1 MGDEMKKHKNIKI
14 ITIFI
19 LLPILLLLCIYLYAY
34 ISPKLRVDGANGYY
48 LYDNENKLFNGNNED
63 WASLN
68 KISDNLINATI
79 STEDKNFYKH
89 KGFDLL
95 RIVKA
100 MFINVKEKKAVQGA
114 STISQQYSKNL
125 FLDFDK
131 TWSRKLK
138 EAWITVRLE
147 THYTKNEILEGY
159 LNTINYGGIFGIE
172 NASNYYFGKSA
183 DELSLA
189 EASMLA
195 GIPKNPSTY
204 SPLVNESK
212 AKERQKSIL
221 NSMVKNKYITKKA
234 ADEAYNEKLTY
245 KSKDDSESLKMLMYY
260 QDAVMD
266 ELESLD
272 GIPTSFL
279 DTGGLKI
286 YTNLDKDAQKS
297 LESAISKNITSDDIE
312 VSAVAL
318 EPTNG
323 KIIALTGG
331 MDYNKSEYNRAIKS
345 KRQVGSTIKPFL
357 YYSALENG
365 FTPSTTFTSEKT
377 TFTFDNNK
385 TYTPK
390 NYNNE
395 YPDKQISMAAA
406 IAYSDN
412 IYAVKTHLFL
422 GENNLVNILKRVGI
436 TKNIDALPSL
446 ALGAEEIN
454 LMEMMEGYTVLASG
468 GNKIKPYFISKIT
481 DMKGNIIYE
490 NKDKPQNILNK
501 STTYILNELLTTT
514 YAKEFIDYNTPTC
527 YSISPKLSHK
537 YAIKSGTTNT
547 DNLIFGYNK
556 NILVGMWSGYD
567 TNKEVTNKDSSNIKN
582 AWADFTEDCLKDK
595 NKEKEWYD
603 VPENIVGV
611 AVDPISGDISDN
623 SSKSKMLYYIKGTE
637 PKKDD
642 YNLEDTIP
650 TMKKQN

>member
-48 LYDNENKLFNGNNED
+48 LYDNEKKLFNGNNED

-100 MFINVKEKKAVQGA
+100 MFINVKEKKAIQGA

-286 YTNLDKDAQKS
+286 YTNLDKDAQKT

-582 AWADFTEDCLKDK
+582 AWADFTEDYLKDK

-623 SSKSKMLYYIKGTE
+623 SSKNKMLYYIKGTE

>member
-48 LYDNENKLFNGNNED
+48 LYDNEKKLFNGNNED

-100 MFINVKEKKAVQGA
+100 MFINVKEKKAIQGA

-286 YTNLDKDAQKS
+286 YTNLDKDAQKT

-582 AWADFTEDCLKDK
+582 AWADFTEDYLKDK

-623 SSKSKMLYYIKGTE
+623 SSKNKMLYYIKGTE

-650 TMKKQN
+650 TMKKQS

>member
-48 LYDNENKLFNGNNED
+48 LYDNEKKLFNGNNED

-245 KSKDDSESLKMLMYY
+245 KSKDNSESLKMLMYY

-490 NKDKPQNILNK
+490 NKDKPQSILNK

-582 AWADFTEDCLKDK
+582 AWADFTEDYLKDK

-650 TMKKQN
+650 TMKKQS

>member
-48 LYDNENKLFNGNNED
+48 LYDNEKKLFNGNNED

-100 MFINVKEKKAVQGA
+100 MFINVKEKKAIQGA

-260 QDAVMD
+260 QDAVME

-582 AWADFTEDCLKDK
+582 AWADFTEDYLKDK

-650 TMKKQN
+650 TMKKQS

>member
-48 LYDNENKLFNGNNED
+48 LYDNKKKLFNGNNED

-100 MFINVKEKKAVQGA
+100 MFINVKEKKAIQGA

-286 YTNLDKDAQKS
+286 YTNLDKDAQKT

-490 NKDKPQNILNK
+490 NKDKPQSILNK

-582 AWADFTEDCLKDK
+582 AWADFTEDYLKDK

-623 SSKSKMLYYIKGTE
+623 SSKNKMLYYIKGTE

-650 TMKKQN
+650 TMKKQS

>member
-48 LYDNENKLFNGNNED
+48 LYDNKKKLFNGNNED

-100 MFINVKEKKAVQGA
+100 MFINVKEKKAIQGA

-490 NKDKPQNILNK
+490 NKDKPQSILNK

-650 TMKKQN
+650 TMKKQS

>member
-48 LYDNENKLFNGNNED
+48 LYDNEKKLFNGNNED

-100 MFINVKEKKAVQGA
+100 MFINVKEKKAIQGA

-490 NKDKPQNILNK
+490 NKDKPQSILNK

-582 AWADFTEDCLKDK
+582 AWADFTEDYLKDK

-623 SSKSKMLYYIKGTE
+623 SSKNKMLYYIKGTE

-650 TMKKQN
+650 TMKKQS

>member
-582 AWADFTEDCLKDK
+582 AWADFTEDYLKDK